1 MTRCWIRAAV
11 LAASATTMV
20 WLANVASTA
29 DESRL
34 RDVLH
39 SRTLK
44 LLQDKS
50 ITARDA
56 IGILVE
62 PGSKEEAQVYYARIG
77 KLLGLDIEKTTL
89 GSILQFYGYSTISA
103 ADFEALDSFDLM
115 PRNDTDFDRLA
126 SLVTDSAAFKREFT
140 LGDFTGGQ
148 VLVSRFFAPKIVNF
162 NDISGTGGN
171 TFVAGWRK
179 LVRLQPRAN
188 SSAAGKSL
196 GPMYVLFNYFEKD
209 PKIHPFKDKQSQNNQ
224 VIIVNQKFTPTKDDS
239 IFWLVYQ
246 KRDTNYAIA
255 HSLFAGFDIPGPRD
269 YFVPTACA
277 QCHGHDE
284 EFGGPVGGLE
294 TFPFGKVNY
303 LDTDQWYD
311 VAKFDFPGTQAEQFD
326 VVFDGTKNM
335 SSADYRRAI
344 DVLRQ
349 LNREIAVQTTLSL
362 RPDGSEDYKKKAVEK
377 WNELHATS
385 DAPAAQG
392 DRSLSVGQRV
402 WLSTDTT
409 DVKTLGEL
417 NRYCFRCHSSMY
429 YHVFDKQ
436 AVFSKK
442 RMIESFL
449 RLDYMP
455 QGRILDDSTKR
466 ALIDL
471 IHNMQ

>member
-1 MTRCWIRAAV
+1 MTRYRTRAAA
-11 LAASATTMV
+11 LAVSTTAMV

-44 LLQDKS
+44 LLHDKS
-50 ITARDA
+50 ITERDA

-62 PGSKEEAQVYYARIG
+62 EGSKEEAQVYYARIG
-77 KLLGLDIEKTTL
+77 RLLGLDIEKTTL

-103 ADFEALDSFDLM
+103 TNFEALDLFDLM
-115 PRNDTDFDRLA
+115 PRNDTEFDRLA

-140 LGDFTGGQ
+140 LADFTGGQ

-162 NDISGTGGN
+162 NDMSGTGGN

-188 SSAAGKSL
+188 SSAAGRSL

-209 PKIHPFKDKQSQNNQ
+209 PKTHPFKDKQSQNNQ
-224 VIIVNQKFTPTKDDS
+224 VIIVNQKFTPTKDDL

-255 HSLFAGFDIPGPRD
+255 YSLFAGFDIPGPKD

-277 QCHGHDE
+277 QCHGHDQE
-284 EFGGPVGGLE
+284 LGGPASGLE

-303 LDTDQWYD
+303 LDTDQWYE

-326 VVFDGTKNM
+326 IVFDGTKNI
-335 SSADYRRAI
+335 SSADYRRAV

-349 LNREIAVQTTLSL
+349 LNKEIAVQTTLSL
-362 RPDGSEDYKKKAVEK
+362 RPNGSEDYKKKAVEK
-377 WNELHATS
+377 WNELHAKS

-402 WLSTDTT
+402 WSSTDAT
-409 DVKTLGEL
+409 DMKTLGEL

-442 RMIESFL
+442 RKIEAFL
-449 RLDYMP
+449 RRNLMP
-455 QGRILDDSTKR
+455 QGRILDDTTNQ